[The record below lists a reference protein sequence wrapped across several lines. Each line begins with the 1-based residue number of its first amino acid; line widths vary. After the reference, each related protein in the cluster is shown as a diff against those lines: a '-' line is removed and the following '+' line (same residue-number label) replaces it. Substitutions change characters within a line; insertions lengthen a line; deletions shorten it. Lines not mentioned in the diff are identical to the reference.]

1 MCRII
6 IVFFMDHQAL
16 AAKATELVET
26 SSISTEDKKL
36 LCDRIPYCETSILA
50 MFVEVCD
57 QDPFSVDFIVQNLKK
72 KLDAGGN
79 LSKIHAIVK
88 EEKEEFARR
97 LAETNT

>member
-1 MCRII
+1 
-6 IVFFMDHQAL
+6 MDHKTL
-16 AAKATELVET
+16 VAKATEIVDA
-26 SSISTEDKKL
+26 SSISSDDKKL
-36 LCDRIPYCETSILA
+36 LNDRIPYCETSILA

-88 EEKEEFARR
+88 EEKEEFERR
-97 LAETNT
+97 LAEAKV